1 MNKSMEATLA
11 RIKANI
17 EQKTQNTNIA
27 AHSDPRHELTENSV
41 TKSNALCRAY
51 YRFGL
56 VEKRCMEAMISKLNP
71 LRSDNIQE
79 IELKA
84 IDYAKAFSV
93 DERIAYRDLASAAHD
108 LMRRVISTEDDD
120 GKGRTEFTLMSK
132 ARYRESEGRIV
143 CMFNP
148 LIVPHLM
155 GLYNDFAKYPLK
167 DAANFSSSYTW
178 RFYELLVSWAQ
189 DKKKTGG
196 VFVGWLTIAVDEL
209 RQMMGMPDSYQWV
222 HVNSTLE
229 KVTNELKEKAHLSV
243 KITNQKTSRK
253 ITHLK
258 IEFIEDEQIPMPLS
272 GGELPKKPR
281 KGKAKLSG
289 QATRAQSPSSA
300 TPP

>member
-289 QATRAQSPSSA
+289 QAIPAQSPSSA
-300 TPP
+300 NSP